1 MSERGAP
8 PKESA
13 PGQKAG
19 PPYAAVAVNTSLQKA
34 RRGQGPV
41 VEQADKDYLIRTF
54 HYRIP
59 EALQGVL
66 APGHLVWV
74 PFGTRHL
81 QGVVVELDERSPVP
95 KTKEIERLMD
105 PEPMLLPEQI
115 ALAQWISAYY
125 LAPLHQVIW
134 AMITPGVT
142 EQPQDVVEAVP
153 PTPEQQELEAS
164 LTPGQRS
171 LLALFREQ
179 GPLPLDEIGQHTPFK
194 TWQAMLRQLE
204 QKGLVQRRVEHGP
217 SRVQPLYR
225 DFIRLN
231 PDLAPEELPGDEAP
245 RQRDVVD
252 FLRSW
257 ALFQGD
263 SEGWMMRRT
272 VQQETGAP
280 LSSIQAL
287 VQRGVLQCVRRQV
300 WRDPLAGRSFVPVAP
315 PRLTSDQEA
324 IWERIRLDLSAPR
337 GRVFLLQGVTG
348 SGKTEIYLRA
358 VQQVLRQGRGAI
370 VLVPEIALTPQTVRR
385 FGARHPSTIAVMH
398 SELAP
403 DERYDQ
409 WRRIRAGEL
418 RLVVGSRSAIF
429 SPVRDL
435 GLIVLD
441 EEHETSYKQERKP
454 RYHARRVALRLAE
467 LTGATVILGTATPS
481 VESAYLAERGR
492 FTRLSLPQR
501 VMGHR
506 RVLEEQAASLAASGK
521 AYRPAAPEA
530 PDALYADLP
539 PVQVVDLRAEL
550 RAGNTSLLS
559 RALEQAL
566 AETLAAGQQAI
577 LFVNRRGAA
586 SLILCRDCGY
596 VARCPRCQVPLSY
609 HADRQIMLCHHC
621 NWREPPLEQ
630 CPECLSRRI
639 RYAGIGTQR
648 VEALVRELHPQAQ
661 VVRWDYDATR
671 QRGAHDRIL
680 NSFIEGK
687 ADVMI
692 GTQMIAKGLDLP
704 RVTLVGVVSADTSLH
719 LPDLRASERT
729 FQLLTQ
735 VAGRAGRSIL
745 GGRVILQTYTPEH
758 PSIQAASAHD
768 YEAFYA
774 GEIAFRREHWYP
786 PLSRLIRL
794 VCLGRNQRQVQH
806 EAESLHAFLAE
817 RILQLGL
824 PEVDLIGPAPCFYE
838 RLRGR
843 YRWHILVRGHDPAEL
858 LRGLVLSPQWRI
870 DVDPEDLL

>member
-1 MSERGAP
+1 MTPHAP
-8 PKESA
+8 A
-13 PGQKAG
+13 PDAAPAPQDPAG
-19 PPYAAVAVNTSLQKA
+19 LPYAAVVVNASL
-34 RRGQGPV
+34 RRRTG
-41 VEQADKDYLIRTF
+41 EMEEDEDYLVRTF

-59 EALQGVL
+59 EALRGVL

-74 PFGTRHL
+74 PFGSRHL
-81 QGVVVELDERSPVP
+81 QGVVVELDAYSPVEE
-95 KTKEIERLMD
+95 TKEIGRLID
-105 PEPMLLPEQI
+105 PEPMLRPEQLE
-115 ALAQWISAYY
+115 LARWISDYY
-125 LAPLHQVIW
+125 LTPLHQVIW
-134 AMITPGVT
+134 GMIAPGVT
-142 EQPQDVVEAVP
+142 EQSQTIVEAAP
-153 PTPEQQELEAS
+153 PDPQREPAEAA

-171 LLALFREQ
+171 ILELLREQ
-179 GPLPLDEIGQHTPFK
+179 GPLSLNELGQRTSLK
-194 TWQAMLRQLE
+194 SWRTMLRRLE
-204 QKGLVQRRVEHGP
+204 AAGLALRRVELGP
-217 SRVQPLYR
+217 SRVHPLYR
-225 DFIRLN
+225 DFVRLS
-231 PDLAPEELPGDEAP
+231 PDVALENLPGDEAP

-252 FLRSW
+252 YLRSW

-263 SEGWMMRRT
+263 PEGWMMRLT

-287 VQRGVLQCVRRQV
+287 IEKGVLESVQRQV
-300 WRDPLAGRSFVPVAP
+300 WRDPLAGRAFVPVAP
-315 PRLTSDQEA
+315 PRLTPDQEA
-324 IWERIRLDLSAPR
+324 IWGRIELDLDVRR

-358 VQQVLRQGRGAI
+358 VQRALAQGRGAI

-429 SPVRDL
+429 SPVGDL

-441 EEHETSYKQERKP
+441 EEHESSYKQERAP
-454 RYHARRVALRLAE
+454 RYHARQVALRLAE

-481 VESAYLAERGR
+481 LESAYLAERGR

-506 RVLEEQAASLAASGK
+506 RALEEQAALLHRAEH
-521 AYRPAAPEA
+521 AYRAAAPEA
-530 PDALYADLP
+530 PEALYADLP
-539 PVQVVDLRAEL
+539 PVQVVDLREEL
-550 RAGNTSLLS
+550 RAGNPGLFS
-559 RALEQAL
+559 RALLQAL

-586 SLILCRDCGY
+586 SFVLCRDCGY
-596 VARCPRCQVPLSY
+596 VAQCPRCKVPLTY
-609 HADRQIMLCHHC
+609 HADREALVCHHC
-621 NWREPPLEQ
+621 GLREPVLEQ
-630 CPECLSRRI
+630 CPVCLSRNI
-639 RYAGIGTQR
+639 RFAGLGTQR
-648 VEALVRELHPQAQ
+648 VEALVRELRPGAQ

-680 NSFIEGK
+680 DRFIRGE
-687 ADVMI
+687 ADVMV

-704 RVTLVGVVSADTSLH
+704 RVTLVGVVSADTLLN
-719 LPDLRASERT
+719 LPDLRAGERT

-745 GGRVILQTYTPEH
+745 GGRVIIQTYTPEH
-758 PSIQAASAHD
+758 PSIVAASAHD
-768 YEAFYA
+768 YGAFYA
-774 GEIAFRREHWYP
+774 SEIAFRREHWYP

-794 VCLGRNQRQVQH
+794 VCMGGNPRQVQR
-806 EAESLHAFLAE
+806 EAQDLHAALAE
-817 RILQLGL
+817 RIARLGL

-843 YRWHILVRGHDPAEL
+843 YRWQILVRGRDPAAL
-858 LRGLVLSPQWRI
+858 LRDLALSSSWRI

>member
-1 MSERGAP
+1 MSEPEVTRA
-8 PKESA
+8 A
-13 PGQKAG
+13 AL
-19 PPYAAVAVNTSLQKA
+19 PYAEVVVNTSLS
-34 RRGQGPV
+34 RRASAPTY
-41 VEQADKDYLIRTF
+41 ERAEDEDEDHLIRTF
-54 HYRIP
+54 TYRVP

-66 APGHLVWV
+66 APGHLVWA
-74 PFGTRHL
+74 PFGARHL
-81 QGVVVELDERSPVP
+81 MGVVVRLVDSSPVER
-95 KTKEIERLMD
+95 TKDIDRLID

-115 ALAQWISAYY
+115 ELAHWISEHY

-134 AMITPGVT
+134 AMIAPGVT
-142 EQPQDVVEAVP
+142 EQAQTMIEAAP
-153 PTPEQQELEAS
+153 PGDATQAAEDA
-164 LTPGQRS
+164 LTPGQHS
-171 LLALFREQ
+171 ILALLREQ
-179 GPLPLDEIGQHTPFK
+179 GPMPLDELGQRTPLK
-194 TWQAMLRQLE
+194 SWRAMVRRLE
-204 QKGLVQRRVEHGP
+204 QVGLAQRRVELGP
-217 SRVQPLYR
+217 SRVRPLYR
-225 DFIRLN
+225 EFVRLS
-231 PDLAPEELPGDEAP
+231 PDVALAELPGDEAP
-245 RQRDVVD
+245 RQRDAVD
-252 FLRSW
+252 YIRSW

-263 SEGWMMRRT
+263 REGWMMRLA

-280 LSSIQAL
+280 LSSMQAL
-287 VQRGVLQCVRRQV
+287 IERGVLESVQRQV
-300 WRDPLAGRSFVPVAP
+300 WRDPLAGRACVPVAP

-324 IWERIRLDLSAPR
+324 IWGRIQADLGAER

-358 VQQVLRQGRGAI
+358 VQRALAQGRGAI

-385 FGARHPSTIAVMH
+385 FGARHPSAIAVMH

-441 EEHETSYKQERKP
+441 EEHEGTYKQERTP
-454 RYHARRVALRLAE
+454 RYHARQVALRLAE

-481 VESAYLAERGR
+481 LESAYLAERGR
-492 FTRLSLPQR
+492 IARLSLPQR

-506 RVLEEQAASLAASGK
+506 RTLEEQAALLERPEH

-530 PDALYADLP
+530 PDALYTDLP
-539 PVQVVDLRAEL
+539 PVEVIDLRAEL
-550 RAGNTSLLS
+550 RAGNTGPFSQ
-559 RALEQAL
+559 ALEQAL

-586 SLILCRDCGY
+586 SFILCRDCGY
-596 VARCPRCQVPLSY
+596 VALCPRCQVPLTY
-609 HADRQIMLCHHC
+609 HADREELLCHHC
-621 NWREPPLEQ
+621 SLREPRLEQ

-639 RYAGIGTQR
+639 RYTGLGTQR
-648 VEALVRELHPQAQ
+648 VEALVRELHPEAR

-680 NSFIEGK
+680 EAFIQGE
-687 ADVMI
+687 ADVMV

-704 RVTLVGVVSADTSLH
+704 RVTLVGVVSADTLLH
-719 LPDLRASERT
+719 LPDLRAGERT

-745 GGRVILQTYTPEH
+745 GGRVIIQTYTPEH
-758 PSIQAASAHD
+758 PSIQAASHHD
-768 YEAFYA
+768 YDTFYA

-794 VCLGRNQRQVQH
+794 VCLGANPRQVQH
-806 EAESLHAFLAE
+806 EAETLSAFLAE
-817 RILQLGL
+817 RIARLGL

-843 YRWHILVRGHDPAEL
+843 YRWQILVRGRDPAGL
-858 LRGLVLSPQWRI
+858 LRDLPLAPEWRI

>member
-1 MSERGAP
+1 MTGSGAAHP
-8 PKESA
+8 NA
-13 PGQKAG
+13 AG
-19 PPYAAVAVNTSLQKA
+19 RPAYAAVVVNTTLRQ
-34 RRGQGPV
+34 RGRAAPMAEEAGQ
-41 VEQADKDYLIRTF
+41 DHLIRTF

-59 EALQGVL
+59 AALRGAL
-66 APGHLVWV
+66 TPGHLVWV
-74 PFGTRHL
+74 PFGGRHL
-81 QGVVVELDERSPVP
+81 QGIVVALAERSPVAE
-95 KTKEIERLMD
+95 TKEIERLID

-115 ALAQWISAYY
+115 ELAHWIAAYY

-134 AMITPGVT
+134 AMIAPGVT
-142 EQPQDVVEAVP
+142 AQGQSVVQALPSTEESQAAEEA
-153 PTPEQQELEAS
+153 
-164 LTPGQRS
+164 LTPGQKS
-171 LLALFREQ
+171 ILALVRQ
-179 GPLPLDEIGQHTPFK
+179 RGPLPLDEISQHTTLK
-194 TWQAMLRQLE
+194 TWRAMLRKLE
-204 QKGLVQRRVEHGP
+204 QAGLVQRRTELGP

-225 DFIRLN
+225 DFVRLC
-231 PDLAPEELPGDEAP
+231 PDVAPEELPGEEAP
-245 RQRDVVD
+245 RQQDVVD
-252 FLRSW
+252 YLRSW

-263 SEGWMMRRT
+263 PDGWMMRLS

-287 VQRGVLQCVRRQV
+287 IQKGVLESEERQV

-315 PRLTSDQEA
+315 PRLTSDQEV
-324 IWERIRLDLSAPR
+324 IWERIQLDLGAPR

-358 VQQVLRQGRGAI
+358 VQRVLAQGRGAI

-429 SPVRDL
+429 SPVRNL

-441 EEHETSYKQERKP
+441 EEHEASYKQERTP
-454 RYHARRVALRLAE
+454 RYHARQVALRLAE

-481 VESAYLAERGR
+481 LESAYLAERGR
-492 FTRLSLPQR
+492 FVKLSLPQR

-506 RVLEEQAASLAASGK
+506 RTLEEQASLLARSEH
-521 AYRPAAPEA
+521 AYRPIAPEA
-530 PDALYADLP
+530 PDALYTDLP
-539 PVQVVDLRAEL
+539 PVEIVDLRAEL
-550 RAGNTSLLS
+550 RAGNLGPFS
-559 RALEQAL
+559 RTLQQAL
-566 AETLAAGQQAI
+566 AETLAAGQQVI

-586 SLILCRDCGY
+586 SLVLCRDCGY
-596 VARCPRCQVPLSY
+596 VATCPRCQVPLTY
-609 HADRQIMLCHHC
+609 HADRAALICHHC
-621 NWREPPLEQ
+621 NLREPPLEQ
-630 CPECLSRRI
+630 CPVCLSRRI
-639 RYAGIGTQR
+639 RYTGLGTQR
-648 VEALVRELHPQAQ
+648 VEALVRELHPDAR

-680 NSFIEGK
+680 NAFVEGE
-687 ADVMI
+687 ADVMV

-704 RVTLVGVVSADTSLH
+704 RVTLVGVVSADTLLH
-719 LPDLRASERT
+719 LPDLRAGERT

-745 GGRVILQTYTPEH
+745 GGRVIIQTYTPEH

-768 YEAFYA
+768 YEAFYQQ
-774 GEIAFRREHWYP
+774 EIAFRREHWYP
-786 PLSRLIRL
+786 PLSKLIRL
-794 VCLGRNQRQVQH
+794 VRLGRNPRAVQRD
-806 EAESLHAFLAE
+806 AERLHALLAE
-817 RILQLGL
+817 RILRMGL

-843 YRWHILVRGHDPAEL
+843 YRWQILVRGREPALL
-858 LRGLVLSPQWRI
+858 LRDLVLSPDWRI